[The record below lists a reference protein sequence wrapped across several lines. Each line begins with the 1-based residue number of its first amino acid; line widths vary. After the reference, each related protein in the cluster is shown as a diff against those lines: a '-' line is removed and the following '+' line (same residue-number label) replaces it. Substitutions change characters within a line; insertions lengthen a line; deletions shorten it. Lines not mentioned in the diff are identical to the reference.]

1 MTKFT
6 DGLGAD
12 YEVNIAKAVVDA
24 VIDQSSLDSVAGVIN
39 VGRAIDGIL
48 QGLALMCSNCGQ
60 TRTPKARK
68 EIADYA
74 RKHLLKELA
83 VTEAVIGKM
92 AWPMARPIMM
102 N

>member
-1 MTKFT
+1 VAKFN
-6 DGLGAD
+6 DGLGED

-24 VIDQSSLDSVAGVIN
+24 VIDQSSLDGVCGVIN

-48 QGLALMCSNCGQ
+48 EGLALMCSNCGQ
-60 TRTPKARK
+60 TRTPKDRK

-83 VTEAVIGKM
+83 VTEAVMGSM
-92 AWPMARPIMM
+92 NWPMARAIMAH
-102 N
+102 

>member
-1 MTKFT
+1 MTKFN
-6 DGLGAD
+6 DGLGED

-24 VIDQSSLDSVAGVIN
+24 VIDQASLDGVAGMIN
-39 VGRAIDGIL
+39 VGRAIDGML

-60 TRTPKARK
+60 IKTPSARK

-83 VTEAVIGKM
+83 VTEVVIGAM
-92 AWPMARPIMM
+92 NWPMARPITA